1 MTYLIMIGCALAGAG
16 VVYFIDHFFLF
27 DNYYRPNGELIFKKI
42 NEDEAKVEIKLYEQ
56 CLYDTVNAKKA
67 VFKVVRE

>member
-1 MTYLIMIGCALAGAG
+1 MTYLVMLGCFIAGALM
-16 VVYFIDHFFLF
+16 VFFVDHFYLF

-42 NEDEAKVEIKLYEQ
+42 NDDEAKVEIKLYEQ
-56 CLYDTVNAKKA
+56 YLYETVESDKA